1 MKLQLTRLL
10 SIRYRTHLLVLTM
23 HFSKI
28 NTQVTEVGTNL
39 TYNKQ
44 IASPQANQKFVKRT
58 RHLFF
63 LVVCSSFL
71 KLKKQKMSS
80 VWRKQRF
87 HELKKERTNS
97 SSCIHFLHAKNVL
110 IKNILKT
117 GTQNLCREQDDP

>member
-10 SIRYRTHLLVLTM
+10 SVRYRTHLLVLTM

-39 TYNKQ
+39 TNNKQ

-63 LVVCSSFL
+63 LVVFFVSRRTACSLQVEETENEFRVEETAFSRTT
-71 KLKKQKMSS
+71 K
-80 VWRKQRF
+80 RKEQTVLLAFIR
-87 HELKKERTNS
+87 KERANKKHS
-97 SSCIHFLHAKNVL
+97 
-110 IKNILKT
+110 
-117 GTQNLCREQDDP
+117 